1 MEDKPLGYSNTS
13 APCRKATRRAE
24 GTGAQEANLHK
35 AKKLVLAGGSEA
47 RVSKK
52 KVVRIS
58 TIPQTSSFVAEP
70 QPLNLSALKKVK
82 TTELLLLV
90 NETTGRHI
98 NARTRKQVLLAALLS
113 PRSE

>member
-1 MEDKPLGYSNTS
+1 MEDKPLGCSNTS

-35 AKKLVLAGGSEA
+35 AKKLVLAGVKQESA
-47 RVSKK
+47 K

-58 TIPQTSSFVAEP
+58 TIPQTSSFIAKP

-82 TTELLLLV
+82 TTELLVLV

>member
-1 MEDKPLGYSNTS
+1 MKQES
-13 APCRKATRRAE
+13 A
-24 GTGAQEANLHK
+24 
-35 AKKLVLAGGSEA
+35 
-47 RVSKK
+47 K

-58 TIPQTSSFVAEP
+58 TIPQTSSFIAEP

-82 TTELLLLV
+82 TTELLVLV